1 MPRAGTASSVPVAV
15 RPQIFSQEDRKIGRF
30 LGFTRPSNTYDATRA
45 IDDRFASMTRE
56 FADCSSLVI
65 AACIEV
71 HRELGPG
78 LLEGIYEECLCEELT
93 RRGLSFERQK
103 ALSVTYK
110 GRTLDQGYG
119 TDLVVEKS
127 LLVEVKAVEALLP
140 VHAAQVVTYLRIC
153 GLETG
158 LLVNFNALTIRSGL
172 RRVSRHPQNFRSS
185 DLPVK
190 KSGSF

>member
-1 MPRAGTASSVPVAV
+1 MPRAGTASPVAADL
-15 RPQIFSQEDRKIGRF
+15 RTQIFSQEDRKIGRF
-30 LGFTRPSNTYDATRA
+30 LGGTRRPATCGA
-45 IDDRFASMTRE
+45 TQAMGDRFASMTRD
-56 FADCSSLVI
+56 FADCSSVVI

-78 LLEGIYEECLCEELT
+78 LLEGIYEECLCHELAS
-93 RRGLSFERQK
+93 RGLGFERQK
-103 ALSVTYK
+103 TVPVTYK
-110 GRTLDQGYG
+110 GRVLDQGYR

-127 LLVEVKAVEALLP
+127 VLVEVKAVEVLLP

-153 GLETG
+153 GLDAG
-158 LLVNFNALTIRSGL
+158 LLVNFNALTIRAGL
-172 RRVSRHPQNFRSS
+172 RRVSRYPRNFRSS